1 MAGGMIKKYKWHLVT
16 IVTLYAVISLWLFFF
31 TDSPQDVPFEYEVH

>member
-1 MAGGMIKKYKWHLVT
+1 MIGGLIKKYKWYLIT

-31 TDSPQDVPFEYEVH
+31 TDTPQRVPFEYEIR